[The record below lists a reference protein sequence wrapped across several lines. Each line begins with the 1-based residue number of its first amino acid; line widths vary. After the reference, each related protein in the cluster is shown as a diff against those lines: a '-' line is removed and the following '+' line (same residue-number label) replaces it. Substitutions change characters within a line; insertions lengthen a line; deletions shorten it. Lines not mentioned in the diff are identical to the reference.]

1 MSTRT
6 PRSPTEGIRVAV
18 ALDIGGTTLVAGL
31 VTADGTVLRS
41 TSRPTAEHGRREPGL
56 AGTVAMARE
65 MTELAAALDAEVI
78 GIGAGFP
85 EFVNAE
91 GQLTSHDVLDWTAQP
106 ADLLA
111 PLAPGRPVVV
121 ESDVRCGALAEARFG
136 GGRGLGSF
144 LYVSLGTGLS
154 ATFVQCGQVWAGHR
168 GEALALGSWE
178 LPASVDPTFS
188 AAVRDRR
195 GPNLEDYVSGAAV
208 AARYAAATGA
218 DVTEAR
224 EVATRAAAGDRT
236 AAALLTTAGRA
247 LGTALAWTVSLLDP
261 EAIVIGGGLG
271 TAGGLLHDAA
281 QEAYAEASPRPGRP
295 PLRCAELG
303 NRSGLVGA
311 ALTVWEQASG

>member
-6 PRSPTEGIRVAV
+6 TRSPTECVRVAV
-18 ALDIGGTTLVAGL
+18 ALDIGGTTLGAGL

-41 TSRPTAEHGRREPGL
+41 TARPTAEHGRRDPEL
-56 AGTVAMARE
+56 AGTVALARE
-65 MTELAAALDAEVI
+65 MTEVAAALGAEIV
-78 GIGAGFP
+78 GIGAGLP
-85 EFVNAE
+85 EFVHAS
-91 GQLTSHDVLDWTAQP
+91 GKLTSHDVLDWTAQP

-111 PLAPGRPVVV
+111 PLAPGRAVVV

-154 ATFVQCGQVWAGHR
+154 ATFVQCGQVWEGHR
-168 GEALALGSWE
+168 GEAVALGSWE
-178 LPASVDPTFS
+178 VPTSVDPTFS
-188 AAVRDRR
+188 AAVRDGRI
-195 GPNLEDYVSGAAV
+195 PNLEDCVSGAGI

-224 EVATRAAAGDRT
+224 QVTTRAAAGDRT
-236 AAALLTTAGRA
+236 AAALLTTAGRG

-271 TAGGLLHDAA
+271 TAGGLLNEAA

-303 NRSGLVGA
+303 DRSGLVGA
-311 ALTVWEQASG
+311 ALAVWEQPSG